1 MASEILGLF
10 ASPELYQQ
18 QQDALMQQQAAQYAN
33 LNPYE
38 RVTYGANLAGR
49 RLGGALGG
57 ALGIQDPQLKIIS
70 ARQSVM
76 QGVDPSNPESI
87 LNAAQQLAEV
97 GDQQGAL
104 TLADYARKA
113 QSELAL
119 QQQRMREGRAASTPK
134 EVQIASARAQLQDQI
149 RQLQALPESPERNNA
164 LQVAKDTLTALQPK
178 PEGLVREQQLARDFA
193 LAKGAEGSEAYK
205 TEYTNRLE
213 TLTTKTLQEKKGE
226 FERILDARYPDTPEN
241 AAARNALMD
250 AFLKGEAEGRAKGKG
265 TTVSVGGIQ
274 VDTGKAGEAAGKKIG
289 EELVDVKGKESALDS
304 IAEAK
309 SILNKGIY
317 AGAYGPTKQFV
328 AKYTGIGSAEKVA
341 NTETFLAFIGET
353 VVPRL
358 KEFGGND
365 SEQEL
370 AYLNRIM
377 GGDISVEP
385 KALARILDSAERKI
399 NRGIERLRRQAQSGE
414 NKQSL
419 TSTLPPPRPNIT
431 APAPAPAPAAPAAPA
446 ATQQRAP
453 KRVKFGDL
461 PQ

>member
-18 QQDALMQQQAAQYAN
+18 QQNALMQQQAAQYAN

-38 RVTYGANLAGR
+38 RIEYGANLAGR
-49 RLGGALGG
+49 RLGGTLGRMLGG
-57 ALGIQDPQLKIIS
+57 EDPQLKIIS

-149 RQLQALPESPERNNA
+149 RQLQALPESPERDNA
-164 LQVAKDTLTALQPK
+164 LQVARDTLTALQPK

-193 LAKGAEGSEAYK
+193 LAKGAEGSEEYK
-205 TEYTNRLE
+205 TEYTKRLE
-213 TLTTKTLQEKKGE
+213 TLTSKATQEKLGE
-226 FERILDARYPDTPEN
+226 FERILNARYPDTPEN

-250 AFLKGEAEGRAKGKG
+250 SFLKGEAEGRAKGKG
-265 TTVSVGGIQ
+265 TTVSVSSPTIQ
-274 VDTGKAGEAAGKKIG
+274 VDTGKAGEAAGKILG
-289 EELVDVKGKESALDS
+289 TELVDVKGKESALDS
-304 IAEAK
+304 IAEAR

-399 NRGIERLRRQAQSGE
+399 NRGIERLRRQVQSGE

-419 TSTLPPPRPNIT
+419 TTTLPPPRPEVM
-431 APAPAPAPAAPAAPA
+431 APAPAPAPAAPA